1 MRRLLTDE
9 ERVAHILESRKRW
22 SEKRKDPEYKI
33 KEKPRYRVNLSLP
46 TDKKELLYNI
56 AEQYY
61 DGNVTTVFV
70 KSVEEKF
77 NIDLSFKNDGQEE
90 NSKDDDD

>member
-1 MRRLLTDE
+1 M
-9 ERVAHILESRKRW
+9 
-22 SEKRKDPEYKI
+22 
-33 KEKPRYRVNLSLP
+33 NLSLP

>member
-33 KEKPRYRVNLSLP
+33 KESRGIV
-46 TDKKELLYNI
+46 
-56 AEQYY
+56 
-61 DGNVTTVFV
+61 
-70 KSVEEKF
+70 
-77 NIDLSFKNDGQEE
+77 
-90 NSKDDDD
+90 